1 MQVRL
6 CLHNRADPD
15 PFGDPT
21 MLELKQIRKRLG
33 HNRRKHSRPKREPM
47 VTPLLE
53 IVWTHDDPSSDED
66 GISERGDGETDDD
79 SENETQCRKKRQ
91 AEEATDGGDD
101 LACESCNRTEW
112 GDGAESMLLCDGCD
126 RGFHC
131 QCLDPPLDS
140 VPKDAWWCPKCVHED
155 NEDDEPNNS
164 DAFDGGRS
172 SDDDADAEEELEQLR
187 SAAQRVPRE
196 QLVED
201 RVFLCW
207 SSPAQESFY
216 PVRLREDVRKRA
228 RSISCTCLQPVA
240 GRKGLYTIDPEQ
252 EVDEATLILVFSVPG
267 EIFTEVPDGYKG
279 QRAWMVTYGDTQ

>member
-1 MQVRL
+1 MS
-6 CLHNRADPD
+6 C
-15 PFGDPT
+15 
-21 MLELKQIRKRLG
+21 KQLW
-33 HNRRKHSRPKREPM
+33 P
-47 VTPLLE
+47 V
-53 IVWTHDDPSSDED
+53 SSY
-66 GISERGDGETDDD
+66 G
-79 SENETQCRKKRQ
+79 
-91 AEEATDGGDD
+91 
-101 LACESCNRTEW
+101 LY
-112 GDGAESMLLCDGCD
+112 
-126 RGFHC
+126 
-131 QCLDPPLDS
+131 S
-140 VPKDAWWCPKCVHED
+140 VPNDAWRCPKCVHED
-155 NEDDEPNNS
+155 DEDDEPNNS

-279 QRAWMVTYGDTQ
+279 QRTWMVTYGTTQ